1 MTTTSQRNS
10 LSKRQVLALR
20 GLRLPSPALKQLRE
34 AGIYCEPAISI
45 EYLHL
50 AKRYVIWG
58 RESGG
63 AIARLGAYCGYVGT
77 GGEPLDWLA
86 RVNSVGRNGVH
97 ATVIA
102 PRLMRI
108 HAFRNEGNCE
118 VLITRHELIA
128 REIGRRP
135 TLENHIVFHG
145 VNGAVVAGALL
156 PEFRSRVGELISVPG
171 LFREAVKNAVAG
183 AYTVGC
189 CGPRLLLP
197 PSKGA
202 DQVTDEGTSYAG

>member
-1 MTTTSQRNS
+1 
-10 LSKRQVLALR
+10 LR

-34 AGIYCEPAISI
+34 AGIYCKPAISI
-45 EYLHL
+45 EYQQL

-63 AIARLGAYCGYVGT
+63 AVARLGAYCGYVGT
-77 GGEPLDWLA
+77 NGEPLDWLA

-102 PRLMRI
+102 AHLVRI
-108 HAFRNEGNCE
+108 HVFRNEEKCE

-128 REIGRRP
+128 KETGRRP
-135 TLENHIVFHG
+135 TLESDVIFHG
-145 VNGAVVAGALL
+145 INGAVVAETLL
-156 PEFRSRVGELISVPG
+156 PEFRSRVGDPISVPV

-183 AYTVGC
+183 AYTIGC
-189 CGPRLLLP
+189 CGPHLLLP
-197 PSKGA
+197 PA
-202 DQVTDEGTSYAG
+202 TT

>member
-10 LSKRQVLALR
+10 LSKRRVLALR
-20 GLRLPSPALKQLRE
+20 GLRLPSPALNQLRE

-45 EYLHL
+45 EYQHL

-77 GGEPLDWLA
+77 DGEPLDWLA

-102 PRLMRI
+102 PHLVRI
-108 HAFRNEGNCE
+108 HVFRNEEKCE
-118 VLITRHELIA
+118 VLITRHGLIA
-128 REIGRRP
+128 KEIGRRP

-145 VNGAVVAGALL
+145 INGTVVAETVL
-156 PEFRSRVGELISVPG
+156 PEFRSRVGELVSVPA
-171 LFREAVKNAVAG
+171 LFREAIKNAVAG

-189 CGPRLLLP
+189 RGPRLLLP
-197 PSKGA
+197 PANCSSG
-202 DQVTDEGTSYAG
+202 VT

>member
-1 MTTTSQRNS
+1 MTITSQRNS
-10 LSKRQVLALR
+10 LSRRQVLALR

-45 EYLHL
+45 EYLQL

-63 AIARLGAYCGYVGT
+63 AVARLGAYCGYVGT
-77 GGEPLDWLA
+77 NGEPLDWLA

-102 PRLMRI
+102 PYLVRI
-108 HAFRNEGNCE
+108 HVFRNEEDCE

-128 REIGRRP
+128 QETGRRP
-135 TLENHIVFHG
+135 TLESHVIFHG
-145 VNGAVVAGALL
+145 INGAVVAESLL
-156 PEFRSRVGELISVPG
+156 PAFRSRVGDPISVPA

-183 AYTVGC
+183 AYTIGC
-189 CGPRLLLP
+189 CGPHLLLP
-197 PSKGA
+197 PA
-202 DQVTDEGTSYAG
+202 TTRVR